1 MTPSEITTSY
11 RVQDLEREL
20 EEANELS
27 FRCSE
32 ENVTLRLQLSTALQR
47 EADLRQTLENARLY
61 TRLHHLSIVD
71 AMTGLR
77 RLLDVVQ

>member
-1 MTPSEITTSY
+1 MTPDDITTSY

-32 ENVTLRLQLSTALQR
+32 ENVTLRLQLSSALQR
-47 EADLRQTLENARLY
+47 EAQLAQLLDDIKLY